1 MKNFTSKGIHYQDL
15 GNPQKLP
22 IIMIHGMTFDHNM
35 WNPQIKVLKKDY
47 RVIVY
52 DMRGHGLS
60 NVGDGQYTYK
70 MFANDLKDL
79 MDHLN
84 IESAILCGLSMG
96 GAVAL
101 RTYEMH
107 PERIIALVL
116 SDTRSEADSNETK
129 EWRENS
135 IESIKKSGLI
145 PFTDGFLA
153 DTFAIESF
161 KTNPEAVKLIR
172 NTVLSNEPIAVCG
185 VLLAQAARTDMTHVL
200 PKIKVPTLIMI
211 GEKDKFTPLSSSK
224 MMNDN
229 IPGSELKII
238 DKAGHIS
245 NLENTLEFNRYLT
258 AFLKNI
264 RP

>member
-84 IESAILCGLSMG
+84 IERAILCGLSMG

-101 RTYEMH
+101 RTYEMY
-107 PERIIALVL
+107 PNRIMALVL

-161 KTNPEAVKLIR
+161 ETNSEAVKLIR
-172 NTVLSNEPIAVCG
+172 NTVLSNEPLAVCG

-200 PKIKVPTLIMI
+200 QKIKVPTLIMI
-211 GEKDKFTPLSSSK
+211 GEKDKFTPLSSSQ

-264 RP
+264 GP